1 MIIKK
6 REIPLIILK
15 LQVLLSRLPTSH
27 LKFPQIKDSHSKRL
41 AGYKGE
47 KSIDYQLT
55 HLPEKDFFI
64 FNDLRLEETNR
75 YFQIDS
81 LILTRCYIIQLEI
94 KNIAGT
100 LYFDSCFHQLIRHL
114 DGKETVFQDP
124 ITQSLRHEEQIKKW
138 LAKNQLPNIPVISL
152 VVISNRN
159 TLIRTSPHETGR
171 LGNMVVTGNYLPM
184 KIQQIHNE
192 YKQYS
197 LNEKE
202 CKKVIRL
209 LRKEHVDLD
218 QPILKSFDLNENDIL
233 KGVICPSCTFLP
245 MVRIY
250 GSWLCPKC
258 HHKEKDAH
266 ILALNDYFLLF
277 GSEMTNQK
285 IRDFLCIS
293 SPALATR
300 LLKSLNASSD
310 GTTKDRVYNL
320 SFNNTKM

>member
-27 LKFPQIKDSHSKRL
+27 LKFPEIKSSHSKRL

-55 HLPEKDFFI
+55 HLPEEDFFI
-64 FNDLRLEETNR
+64 FNDLRLQETNH

-81 LILTRCYIIQLEI
+81 LILTRCYILQLEI

-100 LYFDSCFHQLIRHL
+100 LYFDSNFHQLIRQL
-114 DGKETVFQDP
+114 DGKETAFQDP
-124 ITQSLRHEEQIKKW
+124 ITQTFRHEEQLKKW
-138 LAKNQLPNIPVISL
+138 LAKHQLPNIPVISL
-152 VVISNRN
+152 VVISHPN
-159 TLIRTSPHETGR
+159 TLIRTSPHETSK
-171 LGNMVVTGNYLPM
+171 LSNMVVTGNYLPM
-184 KIQQIHNE
+184 KIQQIHIE
-192 YKQYS
+192 YKQCS

-202 CKKVIRL
+202 LKKVIRL
-209 LRKEHVDLD
+209 LRKGHVDLD
-218 QPILKSFDLNENDIL
+218 QDILKSFDLNENDIL
-233 KGVICPSCTFLP
+233 KGVICPACTFLP

-250 GSWLCPKC
+250 GTWLCQKC
-258 HHKEKDAH
+258 HHKEKYAH
-266 ILALNDYFLLF
+266 ISALNDYFLLF

-293 SPALATR
+293 SLALATR
-300 LLKSLNASSD
+300 LLKSLNVSSD
-310 GTTKDRVYNL
+310 GSTKDRVYNL
-320 SFNNTKM
+320 SLNNTKK